1 MKKHPVVFLVIS
13 FFILLTVACSKESEE
28 ITLTLERAQINF
40 DTPDKQA
47 MDVFFESNALQIT
60 LAIPESDRTWCSATL
75 AENRITV
82 KVSENISVGAAR
94 STIITVM
101 AEGLSAPQTIS
112 VTQAAS
118 SRYIRSFTIP
128 AGINNLHTDIKGVI
142 DDKARTITLTSS
154 EWIGNVKNL
163 IAQFETP
170 GKLFIGEKEQMSG
183 VTPNSFLEK
192 LIYRVKTG
200 DGQVTEYV
208 LITRGPMF
216 TGLPV
221 IKVDIDGGAEVVIK
235 DEKLPSTL
243 FLTVPENNSFDK
255 HATRMTI
262 RGRGNS
268 TWNMPK
274 KPYRIDFPE
283 ETSLFGLAKAKKWV
297 LLANYQDP
305 TLLMN
310 DVAFQL
316 GRLLGLEFN
325 HSSIHVELFINGT
338 HRGNYQ
344 LTEQNEVGVGRVDID
359 TNGGFLVE
367 MDTYFDEDYKFVTD
381 HLRLPVM
388 VAEPALNNENEMEYI
403 RVAMQAMEDALFET
417 DFPNN
422 AYEEHTDVHSL
433 INYMLI
439 NEVVRNQELGHPKST
454 YCYKEADTKIKWGP
468 LWDFDWAF
476 GYNEQNAYFIKT
488 NLLFY
493 QGNSDARPGARFFSR
508 LMEIPG
514 FRASYKARWREVR
527 PLVAGIT
534 DYIDEKAARLD
545 QSQALNFNIPEA
557 TPVTRN
563 KSYQQLINQMK
574 AWLEGRITF
583 LDAEIDKM

>member
-1 MKKHPVVFLVIS
+1 MKKHPVMLLFLS
-13 FFILLTVACSKESEE
+13 FFIFFTAACSDDQEE
-28 ITLTLERAQINF
+28 ITLTLEKTHVIF

-47 MDVFFESNALQIT
+47 TDVFFDTNARLIT
-60 LAIPESDRTWCSATL
+60 LDIPSDDLTWCTASL
-75 AENRITV
+75 AENRITI
-82 KVSENISVGAAR
+82 KVSENMSVGTAR
-94 STIITVM
+94 STLITVT
-101 AEGLSAPQTIS
+101 AEGMPAPQTIS

-128 AGINNLHTDIKGVI
+128 AGINNLKTDIKGVI
-142 DDKARTITLTSS
+142 DDKARTITVTSS

-163 IAQFETP
+163 VAQFETP
-170 GKLFIGEKEQMSG
+170 GKLFIGETEQISG
-183 VTPNSFLEK
+183 VTPNSFLEE
-192 LIYRVKTG
+192 LAYRVKTG
-200 DGQVTEYV
+200 DGQVTEYA

-216 TGLPV
+216 TGLP
-221 IKVDIDGGAEVVIK
+221 ILKVDIDGGAEVVIK

-243 FLTVPENNSFDK
+243 FLTVPENNSFDRNG
-255 HATRMTI
+255 TRMTI

-316 GRLLGLEFN
+316 GRLLGLAFN

-344 LTEQNEVGVGRVDID
+344 LTEQNEVGAGRVDID

-367 MDTYFDEDYKFVTD
+367 MDTYFDEDYQFVTD

-388 VAEPALNNENEMEYI
+388 VAEPELNSENEMEYI
-403 RVAMQAMEDALFET
+403 RVAMQGMEDALFAP

-433 INYMLI
+433 INYMLV

-454 YCYKEADTKIKWGP
+454 YCYKEANTKIKWGP

-476 GYNEQNAYFIKT
+476 GYNESNAYFVKT

-493 QGNSDARPGARFFSR
+493 QGNSDTRPGARFFSR
-508 LMEIPG
+508 WMEIPA

-527 PLVAGIT
+527 PQVAGIT
-534 DYIDEKAARLD
+534 AYIDEKAAWLD
-545 QSQALNFNIPEA
+545 QSQALNFSIPAA

-563 KSYQQLINQMK
+563 KSYPQLINQMK
-574 AWLEGRITF
+574 AWLQERIIF
-583 LDAEIDKM
+583 LDAEIEKM